1 MCTAPDSAFPAR
13 PPSPYMYSPA
23 RSTLTFRRNPGS
35 DLRHRLERPRPHRR
49 GPHRAHP
56 HHPGP
61 RNEGRAAIGVCEQA
75 GSGRRCVHGQHTRL
89 TYENL
94 TRTNAHQPC
103 DRRKSQTSCSSTR
116 SQRTTS
122 GRSSPAAPPRARAS
136 SRAWRGSATTSRSRK
151 AASKKP
157 YRPPTIPRPLRY
169 PYPSAVYDR
178 MRAHTRGPSAYTRF
192 SSI

>member
-122 GRSSPAAPPRARAS
+122 GSRIALQPSPAPCDTPIPPPCTTACARTHVDLLHIPGFPLSNVCAPPTKHPS
-136 SRAWRGSATTSRSRK
+136 IQSKPTT
-151 AASKKP
+151 
-157 YRPPTIPRPLRY
+157 
-169 PYPSAVYDR
+169 
-178 MRAHTRGPSAYTRF
+178 F
-192 SSI
+192 